1 MPLYVVIRDVLKG
14 FKVNNE
20 LVSVFLT
27 GAIAYELVEYSGVLE
42 QRFQYT
48 KHNERVRRRRTLVI
62 MAGRGGEDSGRSP
75 ATPYR
80 AIGEKGAR
88 FLTD

>member
-1 MPLYVVIRDVLKG
+1 
-14 FKVNNE
+14 
-20 LVSVFLT
+20 
-27 GAIAYELVEYSGVLE
+27 
-42 QRFQYT
+42 
-48 KHNERVRRRRTLVI
+48 

-88 FLTD
+88 FLTDFCAWWLDDQGSDQADDEAH